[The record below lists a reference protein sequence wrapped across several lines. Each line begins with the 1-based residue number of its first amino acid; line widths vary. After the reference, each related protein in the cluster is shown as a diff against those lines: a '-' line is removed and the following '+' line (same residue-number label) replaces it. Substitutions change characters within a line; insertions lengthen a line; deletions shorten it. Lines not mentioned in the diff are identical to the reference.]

1 MKEKISECVK
11 GLGLSA
17 IREMALRA
25 AQYERVIGLE
35 IGEPDFHTPVDI
47 CKVAAENALAGKTHY
62 TPSQG
67 DPELIEEIRLYIK
80 KQQDID
86 LEPAQIII
94 THGGQGAM
102 VAALRTLVNEG
113 EQVLVPE
120 PYFPSYIAHVM
131 YMGGE
136 VVYIPTSFEDGF
148 VLRPEAIEQAITP
161 RTKVL
166 LLNSPNNPT
175 GAIIPSEVM
184 DEIAR
189 LSIKHDLVVVS
200 DEVYDRMIY
209 VGHHE
214 SIYTRPGMAER
225 TVVINSFSKFFA
237 MTGWRIGYTYG
248 PSWIMEETVK
258 AVSYYTICAN
268 SVGQRAA
275 IAALKAD
282 PSVFE
287 DMVSE
292 YKKRSEFVYQRLL
305 KMPGIEVHKPRGTF
319 YIFPS
324 IAEASSDGRQ
334 FALDLLDSEQVVVVP
349 GSAFGQSGEE
359 CIRIACTVGVDTLEE
374 AMDKME
380 HFLSGLN
387 G

>member
-11 GLGLSA
+11 GIGLSA

-35 IGEPDFHTPVDI
+35 IGEPDFDTPLDI
-47 CKVAAENALAGKTHY
+47 CKFAAENALAGKTHY

-67 DPELIEEIRLYIK
+67 DPELIEEIRLHIK
-80 KQQDID
+80 KLQDID

-94 THGGQGAM
+94 THGGQGGM
-102 VAALRTLVNEG
+102 VASLRTLVNEG
-113 EQVLVPE
+113 EKVLVPE
-120 PYFPSYIAHVM
+120 PYFPSYLAHIM

-136 VVYIPTSFEDGF
+136 VVYLPTSFEDGF
-148 VLRPEAIEQAITP
+148 VLKPEAIEQAITP

-184 DEIAR
+184 DEIANFC
-189 LSIKHDLVVVS
+189 IKHDLVVIS

-209 VGHHE
+209 EGHHE

-237 MTGWRIGYTYG
+237 MTGWRIGYMYG
-248 PSWIMEETVK
+248 PSWIMEEAVK

-287 DMVSE
+287 DMVAE

-305 KMPGIEVHKPRGTF
+305 EMPGIEVYKPRGTF

-324 IAEASSDGRQ
+324 IAEVASDGRQ
-334 FALDLLDSEQVVVVP
+334 FALDLLDCEQVVVVP
-349 GSAFGQSGEE
+349 GSAFGPSGEK
-359 CIRIACTVGVDTLEE
+359 CFRIACTVGMDMLKE
-374 AMDKME
+374 AMDKLE
-380 HFLSGLN
+380 HFLSGHK